1 MNKKTKL
8 LQTLARLDSFQEMQ
22 SRLQYL
28 EAFADFELKDRQLQA
43 SYEAQARSFKAPI
56 EWGELADEFRS
67 LSQLVIEQQRQRTSI
82 SLSRVEHEK
91 LALLENQKEKKMKE
105 KAVER
110 FKEREKKEIE
120 HRESMMDEEFATRW
134 FLKQSK
140 K

>member
-56 EWGELADEFRS
+56 EWGEWADEFRS

-91 LALLENQKEKKMKE
+91 LALLENQKEKKMKK